1 MQINKSIQIGLD
13 SNNSQNV
20 IKYKDKSV
28 IENENNN
35 EPLNNKKCITIL
47 KYKKIIILVII
58 GLICLF
64 LIIFLCLYFI
74 KKNCSS
80 GYYLDNRKCKKCTIE
95 NCDEC
100 YLKESNEICSSCNSL
115 YFPIYDNKI
124 IESCQ
129 IYDLGDEDKCLER
142 DSNTMQCL
150 SCNLGYKLSG
160 GECIPYYS
168 FKAIYFTNEN
178 NQNINL
184 INEGFKEDITEM
196 IIDNNKVEVCSEFT
210 FKKKGKHKVYFFLE
224 SQLSNMSEMFK
235 NINNMIYIAF
245 LSNINTEELMNMSD
259 MFSGCSSLT
268 SIDLSYFNT
277 KSVVLMSSLFNGCSS
292 LETVDISSFNTENV
306 ITMESMFNGCSS
318 LTSIDISNFNTQSL
332 QNVAF
337 MFYNCKNIKY
347 LNIVSLDVKANFD
360 DIFKGMPFS
369 SKIIMNKDFNQNLI
383 DKNEINGFGNI
394 EVK

>member
-1 MQINKSIQIGLD
+1 MQINNSIQIGPD
-13 SNNSQNV
+13 SNNSKNI

-35 EPLNNKKCITIL
+35 EPQNNKKCRTFL

-64 LIIFLCLYFI
+64 LIIFFCLYFK

-80 GYYLDNRKCKKCTIE
+80 GYYLDNRKCKKCTLE
-95 NCDEC
+95 NCDNC
-100 YLKESNEICSSCNSL
+100 YLKGSIEICSSCNSL

-124 IESCQ
+124 IESCEK
-129 IYDLGDEDKCLER
+129 YDLGDEDKCLKS
-142 DSNTMQCL
+142 DSNTLQCL

-168 FKAIYFTNEN
+168 FKAIFFTNEN

-184 INEGFKEDITEM
+184 INEGNKEDITEM
-196 IIDNNKVEVCSEFT
+196 IIDNNKVEACSEFT
-210 FKKKGKHKVYFFLE
+210 FQKKGKHKVYFYLE
-224 SQLSNMSEMFK
+224 SQLVNMSEMFK
-235 NINNMIYIAF
+235 NIRNMISIAF
-245 LSNINTEELMNMSD
+245 LSNFNTEDLMNMSD

-277 KSVVLMSSLFNGCSS
+277 KNVALMSGLFNGCSS
-292 LETVDISSFNTENV
+292 LESVDISSFNTENV
-306 ITMESMFNGCSS
+306 FTMESMFNGCSS
-318 LTSIDISNFNTQSL
+318 LASIDISNFNTQNL
-332 QNVAF
+332 QNAAF

-347 LNIVSLDVKANFD
+347 LNIVNLDIKANFD
-360 DIFKGMPFS
+360 NIFKGMPFS
-369 SKIIMNKDFNQNLI
+369 SKIIMNEEFYQSLI

-394 EVK
+394 EIK